1 MPCSLLR
8 VAPGART
15 HLFYALT
22 RMGRTVFVVSATDYD
37 AKQQFDRC
45 YYGNKVYLPS
55 AHVELRLVEA
65 KSGEAAAER
74 VAALAQ
80 LREKGRLVFLSMD
93 ALLYKMRAP
102 EPFYEMCIRD
112 RATSAWAAASSGR
125 FSSSPIS

>member
-65 KSGEAAAER
+65 KSCGKR
-74 VAALAQ
+74 
-80 LREKGRLVFLSMD
+80 GGW
-93 ALLYKMRAP
+93 
-102 EPFYEMCIRD
+102 C
-112 RATSAWAAASSGR
+112 
-125 FSSSPIS
+125 SSPWTPFSIKCGRRNRFMINF